1 MGMPGAPALKKCVVS
16 LRLAC
21 GLTPQVAGT
30 AGGMHAS
37 AGRGWNLHGPCQNV
51 VQRLGS
57 ARSTAV
63 GAYDGRSC
71 VAPPARMMQ
80 PTRFRHCARLC
91 MSMRMRILS

>member
-30 AGGMHAS
+30 AGGVGSTLAQ
-37 AGRGWNLHGPCQNV
+37 AGAGICTVHP
-51 VQRLGS
+51 VQGLGS

-80 PTRFRHCARLC
+80 PTRFRHCVRLC